1 MRGIMYPNLTI
12 NLEKIQDNTEKV
24 TGICREHGIYVTAVT
39 KCAGGNPDVA
49 RAFLAGGAKSL
60 GDSRIRNLQDL
71 DDIGGEKWLIRI
83 PMISEAEDTVRY
95 ADLSLNSEYEVL
107 KELNREALKQK
118 KRHDV
123 ILMADHGDLREGW
136 FDEEGFYRDLKKISG
151 LDALRVRGVGTNSN
165 CAGAIIPEPSS
176 FDKLERMYIRTRE
189 IFGDDCSIFSGG
201 NSGAY
206 YMVENGTIP
215 KFVNNLRFGELL
227 LFGNETSYGKKYPFL
242 HSDVF
247 RLDAEIVELKEKPSL
262 PIGKHGKDAF
272 GKEPVFEDR
281 GIRRRAICALG
292 KQDITPEDIV
302 PLEPGAR
309 IVTAS
314 SDHLIVDV
322 SDCQRPLKV
331 GDIMGFRCNYVSALR
346 ASTSDYVNKTT
357 V

>member
-1 MRGIMYPNLTI
+1 
-12 NLEKIQDNTEKV
+12 
-24 TGICREHGIYVTAVT
+24 
-39 KCAGGNPDVA
+39 
-49 RAFLAGGAKSL
+49 
-60 GDSRIRNLQDL
+60 
-71 DDIGGEKWLIRI
+71 
-83 PMISEAEDTVRY
+83 
-95 ADLSLNSEYEVL
+95 
-107 KELNREALKQK
+107 
-118 KRHDV
+118 
-123 ILMADHGDLREGW
+123 
-136 FDEEGFYRDLKKISG
+136 
-151 LDALRVRGVGTNSN
+151 
-165 CAGAIIPEPSS
+165 
-176 FDKLERMYIRTRE
+176 
-189 IFGDDCSIFSGG
+189 
-201 NSGAY
+201 
-206 YMVENGTIP
+206 MVENGTIP